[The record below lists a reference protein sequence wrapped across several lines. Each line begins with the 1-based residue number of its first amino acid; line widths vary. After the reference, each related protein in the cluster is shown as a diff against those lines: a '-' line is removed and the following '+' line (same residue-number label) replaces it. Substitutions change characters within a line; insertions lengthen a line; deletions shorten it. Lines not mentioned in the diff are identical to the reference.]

1 MKDFAYVSAPDVDTA
16 LRAITSEPRAKFL
29 GGGTNLVD
37 LMREGIERP
46 DTVIDITRLPL
57 DGIEELADGR
67 LRIGALLRNS
77 RLAAHPLIRS
87 RYPMLSQ
94 AILHGASGQLRNMA
108 TVGGNLMQR
117 TRCLYFYDEASA
129 CNKREPSAGCAA
141 LEGFNR
147 GNAVLGT
154 SDHCVATHPSDM
166 AVALVALDAMVEAKS
181 LRGTRHIPLTDFHR
195 LPGATPHLETELD
208 ADELITAIELP
219 NLPVAAN
226 SRYRKVRDRASYA
239 FALVSV
245 AAAMDVREDGSIS
258 AVRLALGGVGTKPWR
273 AYEAERSLLGAAA
286 TEETFRRAAAAELAS
301 ASGLPGNTFKIDLA
315 RRTIVAVLRRLL
327 TDGSAA

>member
-1 MKDFAYVSAPDVDTA
+1 MKSFAYLSAPDVDAA
-16 LRAITSEPRAKFL
+16 LRSITSEPQAKFL

-37 LMREGIERP
+37 LMREGIEQP
-46 DTVIDITRLPL
+46 GTVIDITRLPL
-57 DGIEELADGR
+57 DGVEELADGGVR
-67 LRIGALLRNS
+67 VGALVRNS
-77 RLAAHPLIRS
+77 SLAAHPLIRT

-129 CNKREPSAGCAA
+129 CNKRDPGAGCAA
-141 LEGFNR
+141 IAGFNR

-154 SDHCVATHPSDM
+154 SGHCVATHPSDM
-166 AVALVALDAMVEAKS
+166 AVALAALDATVEVRS
-181 LRGTRHIPLTDFHR
+181 TRGTRRIPLTDFHK
-195 LPGATPHLETELD
+195 LPGSTPHIETELR
-208 ADELITAIELP
+208 ADELIIAVDLP
-219 NLPVAAN
+219 ALPVAAN

-245 AAAMDVREDGSIS
+245 AAAMDVGPDGRIN
-258 AVRLALGGVGTKPWR
+258 AVRLALGGVATKPWR
-273 AYEAERSLLGAAA
+273 AHEAERVLLGAAA
-286 TEETFRRAAAAELAS
+286 TEATFREAAEEELAP
-301 ASGLPGNTFKIDLA
+301 ATGLPGNTFKIDLA
-315 RRTIVAVLRRLL
+315 RRTIVAVLLRLL